1 MSDKEKIQSIFNRFY
16 NYDSETKK
24 VQEEFL
30 ENKDFYS
37 GLLENTLRAVCEIE
51 RQSGISL
58 PEQYKEFLKAGIGNY
73 IYNPDSIDE
82 FRAYDA
88 RELYEFNHVGGKAG
102 YSAIEELKDF
112 LIVGQDEGE
121 CSYFFDVHNT
131 LGRGTDTFWRVNRC
145 DCEDFEIVGNTFIEF
160 LEAVASRKAI
170 DAATPFEKKEEPIP
184 ENAKDILIG
193 KLSERMPADE
203 LHVTCDRIEI
213 IKDYLSTIRQRNDAR
228 FFSSK
233 YRNHHIASL
242 IRLHDCM
249 HDTFP
254 HLTVFIL
261 LNLGDFSFSLPNL
274 FFELL
279 LGEQLEAFNVG
290 KKAKKHLKDMFVFA
304 YNSDSLFLNIDG
316 SYFDY
321 FFVDPTN
328 RLGNG
333 PDAIYMISEKS
344 KTLEEACHVAK
355 DIVDLFRLL
364 AEGAELNTTPIGKE
378 IISSTVQDNKNGIAT
393 VGDYKKEL
401 SRMIPEERLQKLD
414 SDIKTIKNYVDEIR
428 KKDVLLLS
436 EEYWEES
443 AESLNRMQRCMAD
456 SYPVE
461 FVYVLLN
468 LRYFAFMTGNVA
480 IEALILESFEKFNIG
495 KRAKKH
501 LHDVLVFALNKGEAY
516 ESDWDFVF
524 VDYKNILGN
533 GSNAIYMIGF
543 KSKKLEEA
551 CLVAKDIVDLF
562 RLFAEGAELNTTPLG
577 KEIIS
582 STVQDDKNGIATVES
597 YALKNEKDG
606 NYVFNPGWKE
616 IKPCTDDY
624 VSFLEKKCNEVL
636 GLDPKLSDD
645 LTRLERYLEI
655 MKKNRE
661 TFHTRD
667 FSNDGSFAYINFC
680 EERKPCKTAVCY
692 LKGR

>member
-37 GLLENTLRAVCEIE
+37 GLLENTLRAVREIE

-160 LEAVASRKAI
+160 LEAVASRNAI
-170 DAATPFEKKEEPIP
+170 DAATPFEKKRP
-184 ENAKDILIG
+184 ESKGI
-193 KLSERMPADE
+193 
-203 LHVTCDRIEI
+203 I
-213 IKDYLSTIRQRNDAR
+213 IKELLAKNVENDSRLIEKIDEMQNKIEQYFSLMKNKNIRGKIRRIRHSDIDEQKNFRLPATISLPMEVLYLIQNFFYIVSTDDFI
-228 FFSSK
+228 
-233 YRNHHIASL
+233 IASL
-242 IRLHDCM
+242 CDESLVEKNYGKYSLH
-249 HDTFP
+249 
-254 HLTVFIL
+254 I
-261 LNLGDFSFSLPNL
+261 
-274 FFELL
+274 
-279 LGEQLEAFNVG
+279 
-290 KKAKKHLKDMFVFA
+290 LKDMFVFA
-304 YNSDSLFLNIDG
+304 FSNASRFAGKTINAM
-316 SYFDY
+316 DY

-333 PDAIYMISEKS
+333 PEAVYIICTKS
-344 KTLEEACHVAK
+344 KTLEEACLVAK

-364 AEGAELNTTPIGKE
+364 AKGVELNTTPIGKE
-378 IISSTVQDNKNGIAT
+378 IISSAVQDNKNGIAT

-551 CLVAKDIVDLF
+551 RYVAKDIVDLF
-562 RLFAEGAELNTTPLG
+562 RLLAEGAELNTTPTG
-577 KEIIS
+577 K
-582 STVQDDKNGIATVES
+582 VK
-597 YALKNEKDG
+597 
-606 NYVFNPGWKE
+606 
-616 IKPCTDDY
+616 
-624 VSFLEKKCNEVL
+624 
-636 GLDPKLSDD
+636 
-645 LTRLERYLEI
+645 
-655 MKKNRE
+655 
-661 TFHTRD
+661 
-667 FSNDGSFAYINFC
+667 
-680 EERKPCKTAVCY
+680 
-692 LKGR
+692 

>member
-30 ENKDFYS
+30 ENRNFYS
-37 GLLENTLRAVCEIE
+37 ELLENTLRAVCEIE

-73 IYNPDSIDE
+73 IYNPDSMDE

-131 LGRGTDTFWRVNRC
+131 LGRGTDTFWRVDRS

-193 KLSERMPADE
+193 KLSERMSADE
-203 LHVTCDRIEI
+203 LHSIDGDIMAVKNCLAI
-213 IKDYLSTIRQRNDAR
+213 IRQKDDL

-242 IRLHDCM
+242 IRLHDSM

-261 LNLGDFSFSLPNL
+261 LNLGDFSFSRPIS
-274 FFELL
+274 FSLL
-279 LGEQLEAFNVG
+279 LGEKLESFNVG
-290 KKAKKHLKDMFVFA
+290 KMAKKHLKDMFVFA
-304 YNSDSLFLNIDG
+304 YNSSSLFLNIDG

-344 KTLEEACHVAK
+344 K
-355 DIVDLFRLL
+355 
-364 AEGAELNTTPIGKE
+364 
-378 IISSTVQDNKNGIAT
+378 
-393 VGDYKKEL
+393 
-401 SRMIPEERLQKLD
+401 
-414 SDIKTIKNYVDEIR
+414 
-428 KKDVLLLS
+428 
-436 EEYWEES
+436 
-443 AESLNRMQRCMAD
+443 
-456 SYPVE
+456 
-461 FVYVLLN
+461 
-468 LRYFAFMTGNVA
+468 
-480 IEALILESFEKFNIG
+480 
-495 KRAKKH
+495 
-501 LHDVLVFALNKGEAY
+501 
-516 ESDWDFVF
+516 
-524 VDYKNILGN
+524 
-533 GSNAIYMIGF
+533 
-543 KSKKLEEA
+543 KLEEA

-562 RLFAEGAELNTTPLG
+562 RLFAEGAELNTTPTG
-577 KEIIS
+577 KE
-582 STVQDDKNGIATVES
+582 K
-597 YALKNEKDG
+597 
-606 NYVFNPGWKE
+606 
-616 IKPCTDDY
+616 
-624 VSFLEKKCNEVL
+624 
-636 GLDPKLSDD
+636 
-645 LTRLERYLEI
+645 
-655 MKKNRE
+655 
-661 TFHTRD
+661 
-667 FSNDGSFAYINFC
+667 
-680 EERKPCKTAVCY
+680 
-692 LKGR
+692 

>member
-30 ENKDFYS
+30 ENRNFYS
-37 GLLENTLRAVCEIE
+37 ELLEDTLRAVCEIE

-58 PEQYKEFLKAGIGNY
+58 PEQYKEFLNAGIGNY

-160 LEAVASRKAI
+160 LEVMAGCREIISSTVQDNKNGI
-170 DAATPFEKKEEPIP
+170 ATVEHYKKELSRRIP
-184 ENAKDILIG
+184 ENRLQKLNDDIQAIKKYVDEMKKKDVLL
-193 KLSERMPADE
+193 LSEEYWEESAESLNRMQRCMADSYPVE
-203 LHVTCDRIEI
+203 FV
-213 IKDYLSTIRQRNDAR
+213 Y
-228 FFSSK
+228 
-233 YRNHHIASL
+233 
-242 IRLHDCM
+242 
-249 HDTFP
+249 
-254 HLTVFIL
+254 VL
-261 LNLGDFSFSLPNL
+261 LNLLYFAFMTGNVAIEALILESF
-274 FFELL
+274 EK
-279 LGEQLEAFNVG
+279 FNIG
-290 KKAKKHLKDMFVFA
+290 KRAKKHLHDVLVFALNKGEAYESDWDFVFV
-304 YNSDSLFLNIDG
+304 
-316 SYFDY
+316 DY
-321 FFVDPTN
+321 KN

-333 PDAIYMISEKS
+333 PDAIYMIGEKS
-344 KTLEEACHVAK
+344 KKLEEACLVAK

-364 AEGAELNTTPIGKE
+364 AEGAELNTTPLGKE

-562 RLFAEGAELNTTPLG
+562 RLFAEGAELNTTPIG
-577 KEIIS
+577 KA
-582 STVQDDKNGIATVES
+582 K
-597 YALKNEKDG
+597 
-606 NYVFNPGWKE
+606 
-616 IKPCTDDY
+616 
-624 VSFLEKKCNEVL
+624 
-636 GLDPKLSDD
+636 
-645 LTRLERYLEI
+645 
-655 MKKNRE
+655 
-661 TFHTRD
+661 
-667 FSNDGSFAYINFC
+667 
-680 EERKPCKTAVCY
+680 
-692 LKGR
+692 